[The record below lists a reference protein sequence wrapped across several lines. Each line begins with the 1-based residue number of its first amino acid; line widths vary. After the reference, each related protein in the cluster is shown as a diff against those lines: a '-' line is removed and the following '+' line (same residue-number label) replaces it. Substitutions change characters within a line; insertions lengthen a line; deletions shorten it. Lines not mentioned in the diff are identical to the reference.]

1 MEVIT
6 GRAMEVTEGRMT
18 EVIKEDR
25 ESKVTGRGDMKV
37 MGAETDM
44 IDILWASSEDVL
56 AYELIV
62 LVAKS

>member
-1 MEVIT
+1 
-6 GRAMEVTEGRMT
+6 
-18 EVIKEDR
+18 
-25 ESKVTGRGDMKV
+25 VTGRGDMKV